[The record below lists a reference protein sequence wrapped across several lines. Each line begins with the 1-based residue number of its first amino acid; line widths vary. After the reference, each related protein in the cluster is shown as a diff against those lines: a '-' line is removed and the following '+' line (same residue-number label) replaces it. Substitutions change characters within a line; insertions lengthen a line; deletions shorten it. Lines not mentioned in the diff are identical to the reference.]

1 MNDKILRSP
10 FFYVG
15 DKHKLINEIRKFF
28 PQKIDTFVVS
38 FVGGGSGFMNVQ
50 ANSYCLNDIDSYVIR
65 LHRHLCKCANNQNKL
80 LFALIDKLICQYGL
94 SRSYK
99 EDIIPHELKWCFKK
113 TYFAR
118 CN

>member
-28 PQKIDTFVVS
+28 PQKIDTFVEP
-38 FVGGGSGFMNVQ
+38 FVGGGSVFMNVQ

-80 LFALIDKLICQYGL
+80 FDESVIFLQPLFAKGQNLRA
-94 SRSYK
+94 SFVNA
-99 EDIIPHELKWCFKK
+99 P
-113 TYFAR
+113 T
-118 CN
+118 